1 MNEMKDAWHLNVS
14 YNFIYKAI
22 LWYQS
27 MPLQLHMKK
36 ITAFLYSSVSVL
48 TSETNHHFLKPK
60 MN

>member
-27 MPLQLHMKK
+27 MPPQLHMKK
-36 ITAFLYSSVSVL
+36 ITAFLL
-48 TSETNHHFLKPK
+48 QPPP
-60 MN
+60 